1 MAEVSTLK
9 KIVAILPLLLFD
21 IILPTVDVGT
31 DAVMISKLYNTIHT
45 NYVCNDYAYET
56 CNNKKKYSANNDYCQ
71 DQDICH
77 VENRTYSCKPSGT
90 YKICLEDPK
99 QFCTTRPPRDNR
111 RYHDL
116 SGYKDGVFC
125 SCGFHPI
132 YASSLLFVFLLNYIV
147 SWITWA
153 RLTEVSMRWNTFI
166 FPLLN
171 CFPQFGEFYN
181 FKQDVNILEQDLS
194 AA

>member
-1 MAEVSTLK
+1 MVEVSITFK
-9 KIVAILPLLLFD
+9 KIVAILPLFLFD
-21 IILPTVDVGT
+21 IILPTMDIGT
-31 DAVMISKLYNTIHT
+31 DAVLISKLYNTRHT
-45 NYVCNDYAYET
+45 NYYVCKDNAYEK
-56 CNNKKKYSANNDYCQ
+56 CIEKKNCQ
-71 DQDICH
+71 DLDNPACH
-77 VENRTYSCKPSGT
+77 LENGTYSCNHTGA

-181 FKQDVNILEQDLS
+181 FKQDMNIPEQDLS